1 MSLNSI
7 KGSVQE
13 VAEAIAAV
21 LKVDVTIIDKNFNR
35 IAATGKYKKFIGNK
49 IPGKCLFELVMKEKK
64 TNHIK
69 RYLKDNEK
77 KINPSV
83 CESCEAKERCT
94 EYATI
99 GYPIIMEDEVIG
111 VIGINIFN
119 EKQLNI
125 ISKEF
130 DSMITFLNRLSTLLV
145 GNIIYYD
152 TIKKLQIQTEETNH
166 IIDSLSHGI
175 MCVDNNG
182 ILKYINHKGKK
193 LLDIKEKSLVNT
205 NIKDTISNFN
215 IKLLSKEYKGK
226 RISIH
231 GKNESFLIKSSPIIF
246 KGERVSNII
255 EFNKKID
262 EVQAAYK
269 LFASS
274 KIIKFEDIMGS
285 SNNIKNV
292 KMIAKNIAKT
302 DSTVLLR
309 GESGTGKELFARAI
323 HFESQRCDA
332 PFIAVNC
339 ASIPDNLLESEFFG
353 YEGGAFSG
361 AKREGQM
368 GKFELANGGTIFL
381 DEIGDLPLHL
391 QPKILRVLQEQSFTK
406 IGGKEEICVDVRI
419 IAATN
424 RDLEAMV
431 KHGQFRQDLYYR
443 LNVIPIY
450 LPSLKDRGEDII
462 LLSEYLMDKFCE
474 RSNLKIK
481 QLSKEVKNSFKKYPW
496 PGNIRELE
504 NVIEYIVNTTKENII
519 YNEHLPKS
527 FKISKEDEK
536 SNKSLQDRLYEY
548 EKNLLI
554 LMMEEY
560 GEDGKGKERISKE
573 LDINLSTLYRKLNKY
588 NLQK

>member
-1 MSLNSI
+1 M
-7 KGSVQE
+7 
-13 VAEAIAAV
+13 AEAIAAV

-49 IPGKCLFELVMKEKK
+49 IPGKCLFESVIKEKK

-69 RYLKDNEK
+69 RYLKDNEE

-83 CESCEAKERCT
+83 CENCEAKDRCT

-99 GYPIIMEDEVIG
+99 GYPIIMENEVIG

-125 ISKEF
+125 ITEEF
-130 DSMITFLNRLSTLLV
+130 NSMIIFLNRLSTLLV
-145 GNIIYYD
+145 GNIVYHE

-175 MCVDNNG
+175 MSLDNNG
-182 ILKYINHKGKK
+182 IIKYINHKGRK
-193 LLDIKEKSLVNT
+193 LLDIKEETLL
-205 NIKDTISNFN
+205 NIKDIITNFD
-215 IKLLSKEYKGK
+215 IKLLSSEYKGK
-226 RISIH
+226 RISIR
-231 GKNESFLIKSSPIIF
+231 GRNESFLIKSSPIIF

-255 EFNKKID
+255 EFNKKIE

-274 KIIKFEDIMGS
+274 KIVRFGDILGNS
-285 SNNIKNV
+285 SSIKNV
-292 KMIAKNIAKT
+292 KNIAKT
-302 DSTVLLR
+302 IAKTNSTVLLR

-323 HFESQRCDA
+323 HFESERRDA

-406 IGGKEEICVDVRI
+406 IGGKEEIFVDVRI

-424 RDLEAMV
+424 RDLESMV
-431 KHGQFRQDLYYR
+431 KNVQFREDLYYR

-450 LPSLKDRGEDII
+450 LPSLKTREEDII
-462 LLSEYLMDKFCE
+462 LLSEYLIDKFCG
-474 RSNLKIK
+474 RSNLPMK
-481 QLSKEVKNSFKKYPW
+481 QLSQEVKQAFRNYPW

-504 NVIEYIVNTTKENII
+504 NIIEYIVNTTKEKTI
-519 YNEHLPKS
+519 YIEHLPKS
-527 FKISKEDEK
+527 FNISKDHNK
-536 SNKSLQDRLYEY
+536 NNKSLQDRLYQY
-548 EKNLLI
+548 EKNLLLSMI
-554 LMMEEY
+554 KEY
-560 GEDGKGKERISKE
+560 GEDGKGKERIAKE
-573 LDINLSTLYRKLNKY
+573 LDINLSTLYRKLKKY